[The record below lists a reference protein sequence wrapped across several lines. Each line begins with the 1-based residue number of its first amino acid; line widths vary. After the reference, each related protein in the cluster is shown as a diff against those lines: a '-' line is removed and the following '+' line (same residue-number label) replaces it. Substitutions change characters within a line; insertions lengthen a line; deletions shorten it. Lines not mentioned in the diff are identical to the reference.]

1 MTQVSLP
8 TDIALLQELAARDL
22 LPAKKPAKYNLAD
35 LIGGEID
42 LADSISVAQ
51 ALTTLDRDKS
61 AGAASIEA
69 PQKQWLNA
77 RGRMIRF
84 VLRSMGQEGS
94 ESSNSVPF
102 SLPPVTEA
110 TLHDPKEAV
119 KAYSR
124 FYSLHQ
130 SEMEHR
136 VAKLRTAIRAS
147 LAYEGP
153 EFIRLGNLDRILDDT
168 LRQYVRR
175 ALSKLSKMVAQHYHR
190 RRSEFLD
197 AVTDT
202 DYGTPED
209 WLQDGGWLTDF
220 HRDVQ
225 RLLMAE
231 IDFRLLPTRALLDA
245 LESKEFL

>member
-1 MTQVSLP
+1 MTQVSIP

-22 LPAKKPAKYNLAD
+22 LSAKKPVKYNLAD
-35 LIGGEID
+35 LLGGEID

-51 ALTTLDRDKS
+51 ALTALDRDKS
-61 AGAASIEA
+61 SGAASIEA

-84 VLRSMGQEGS
+84 VLRSLGNEAG
-94 ESSNSVPF
+94 ESNSSVPF

-110 TLHDPKEAV
+110 SLYEPKETV
-119 KAYSR
+119 KAYGR

-136 VAKLRTAIRAS
+136 AAKLRNGLRAS
-147 LAYEGP
+147 LVYEGLD
-153 EFIRLGNLDRILDDT
+153 FIRLGNLDRILDDI
-168 LRQYVRR
+168 LRQYVRK
-175 ALSKLSKMVAQHYHR
+175 ALSKLSKMLAQSYHSRRTAFMESVANA
-190 RRSEFLD
+190 EFG
-197 AVTDT
+197 A
-202 DYGTPED
+202 PED
-209 WLQDGGWLTDF
+209 WLQEGAWLNEF

-231 IDFRLLPTRALLDA
+231 IDFRLMPSRALLDA
-245 LESKEFL
+245 LESKESI